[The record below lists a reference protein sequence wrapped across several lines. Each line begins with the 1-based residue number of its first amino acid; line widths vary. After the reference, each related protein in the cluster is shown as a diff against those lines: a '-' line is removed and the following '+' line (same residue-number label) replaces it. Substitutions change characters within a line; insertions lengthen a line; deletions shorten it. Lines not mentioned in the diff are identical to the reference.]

1 MSIQLSKNESILR
14 SYDYAASHS
23 VGLGATNGSKT
34 LIITNKRII
43 HRERI
48 DGKKNSGVNTSEMP
62 ISAAKYVKTSFKQT
76 RYPILMVIGIIL
88 AIVAVALFAVLANV
102 GMGVALIPF
111 VIIGAIAAIFIIV
124 YLKKKTYSFSCSI
137 DTDTRITNAFGFSS
151 VSGDSRTRGIFAKFG
166 KSNNKNFYIKV
177 KVNSEVAKQMA
188 EELGSVISAAANGDF
203 DAIEEELVKTEA

>member
-14 SYDYAASHS
+14 SYDYATSHS
-23 VGLGATNGSKT
+23 GGLGATNGSKT
-34 LIITNKRII
+34 LIVTNKRII

-48 DGKKNSGVNTSEMP
+48 EGKKNAGVNTSEMP
-62 ISAAKYVKTSFKQT
+62 ISAAKYVSTSFKQT

-88 AIVAVALFAVLANV
+88 AIVAVALFAALASV
-102 GMGVALIPF
+102 DMGVALIPL
-111 VIIGAIAAIFIIV
+111 VIIGVIAAIFIIV

-137 DTDTRITNAFGFSS
+137 NTDTRITNAFGFSS

-166 KSNNKNFYIKV
+166 KSNKDFYIKV